1 VPGVRDN
8 VLPARAGRVAL
19 ALCHARCVTALT
31 GRALCAP
38 RCLTCACAAA
48 PASRARATRRNEAPA
63 AACLNP
69 DTEASVSTARRAM
82 RCRGCCLGTT
92 TNSKTQSRCRCVCA
106 RSVCVVDAPPPTA
119 PPAARCSCSPTSL
132 SPRGNLVVNQEVA
145 SRSASKASGCQEML
159 ARLTSCASHVYM
171 YEDPALQ
178 VGLCRASGRPC
189 EAVVISGSRWCCC
202 CCSVVLLHAQLEALG
217 VIPLASLLKAAKD
230 NASPKARWRGSH
242 PPDSVTPWCSAD
254 ASSLCATAADVWTG
268 AAVPAA
274 ALVPR

>member
-1 VPGVRDN
+1 MRVRGGSGF
-8 VLPARAGRVAL
+8 ACA
-19 ALCHARCVTALT
+19 CHAAKRSAGGCLFE
-31 GRALCAP
+31 P
-38 RCLTCACAAA
+38 RYGSERVDGAARDA
-48 PASRARATRRNEAPA
+48 MSRLLSRHYNEQQDSISLQVRV
-63 AACLNP
+63 CSLR
-69 DTEASVSTARRAM
+69 V
-82 RCRGCCLGTT
+82 CRGC
-92 TNSKTQSRCRCVCA
+92 
-106 RSVCVVDAPPPTA
+106 PPPPPP